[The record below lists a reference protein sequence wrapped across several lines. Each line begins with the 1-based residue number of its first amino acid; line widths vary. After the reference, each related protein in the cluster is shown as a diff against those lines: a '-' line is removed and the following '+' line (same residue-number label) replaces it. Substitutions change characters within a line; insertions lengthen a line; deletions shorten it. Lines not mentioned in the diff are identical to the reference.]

1 MRANADATRR
11 HERLAVHLEHV
22 DGPGAPPD
30 DAVQRTGDIAGDAVR
45 LREIVAGTER
55 QHAKGDAGA
64 GELLR
69 HEPNGAIAAG
79 RHHHG
84 RALLGGNPGANQLRC
99 LFGAAGR
106 YDLDPVAASE
116 RTFGGLAP
124 LAASHATRVRVGDDE
139 SRCRS
144 PDWRWSKGHRGYLRR
159 TTAPVRKVGSSTGR

>member
-1 MRANADATRR
+1 MPMPPAC
-11 HERLAVHLEHV
+11 HEWLAVHLEHV
-22 DGPGAPPD
+22 DGPGAPAD
-30 DAVQRTGDIAGDAVR
+30 DAVQRAGDIGRDAVR
-45 LREIVAGTER
+45 LREIVASAER

-64 GELLR
+64 RELLR

-84 RALLGGNPGANQLRC
+84 RALLGGDPAREPSPLP
-99 LFGAAGR
+99 LGAAGR
-106 YDLDPVAASE
+106 HDLDPVAASE

-139 SRCRS
+139 SRCRCA
-144 PDWRWSKGHRGYLRR
+144 DGRWSKGHRGYLRR